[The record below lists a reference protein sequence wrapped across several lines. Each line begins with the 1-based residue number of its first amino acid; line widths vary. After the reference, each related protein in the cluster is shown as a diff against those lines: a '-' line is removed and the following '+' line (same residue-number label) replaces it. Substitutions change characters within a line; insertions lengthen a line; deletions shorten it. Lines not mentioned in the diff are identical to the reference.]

1 MPSDLLPQTSQPQYL
16 AQRRL
21 ICKLEGSWY
30 LFLQHPVDRSLH
42 FSYGG
47 RPSQNSQT
55 EMKSLK
61 KNARPRRKEVAGV
74 SSASISLPPNLGPLR
89 EKEINK
95 IFASPDPAL
104 SGISG
109 K

>member
-1 MPSDLLPQTSQPQYL
+1 VTCYPKPRQPQYL

-21 ICKLEGSWY
+21 ICKLEGSWH
-30 LFLQHPVDRSLH
+30 LFLLQRPGDRSLH

-47 RPSQNSQT
+47 HPSQNSQT
-55 EMKSLK
+55 EIKGLK
-61 KNARPRRKEVAGV
+61 KNARPRRKEVADV

-95 IFASPDPAL
+95 IFSTPDPGL